1 MPFVDTKQLS
11 VREPLPGWKGRFLN
25 SENMT
30 FGYYAVAAGASIHE
44 HSHANEE
51 VWHIIEGEFEV
62 TIDGETRVVGAGCVA
77 AVPPNT
83 SHRVKAV
90 SDGRVIVA
98 DHPLRQSIGGVN
110 TDD

>member
-1 MPFVDTKQLS
+1 MPFIDTKQLK
-11 VREPLPGWKGRFLN
+11 VKEPLPGWKGRFLN

-30 FGYYAVAAGASIHE
+30 FGYYTVATGASIHE
-44 HSHANEE
+44 HSHPNEE

-62 TIDGETRVVGAGCVA
+62 TIGGETRVVGAGCVA

-83 SHRVKAV
+83 THSVQAL
-90 SDGRVIVA
+90 SDGRVIVV